1 MTMFAEPILATSAE
15 ERMERAGMDCRTR
28 DYGHH
33 YPGHT
38 GGHTGHGDTPDHLR
52 DKSYHYSDSDDRE
65 VGDMTGLVNMI
76 LLARYILSIIN
87 VNRICITRLI
97 PTLIS
102 AIV

>member
-1 MTMFAEPILATSAE
+1 MTTEPISPLTSRLSMTMFAEPILATSAE

-52 DKSYHYSDSDDRE
+52 DKSYHYSDSEDRE
-65 VGDMTGLVNMI
+65 VGDMTGVNMI
-76 LLARYILSIIN
+76 LLLHTYLASS
-87 VNRICITRLI
+87 T
-97 PTLIS
+97 
-102 AIV
+102 